1 MKQKKENKD
10 AIQILHKRYI
20 TDEVRKVALEKERI
34 NAEIARMIYEL
45 RVEAGLSQQELAGL
59 IGTTQSVISRLE
71 DDDYEGHSLSMLNKI
86 SKALNKRLTVV
97 MKTND
102 PEARILRYAFQV
114 TLENL
119 RRAKGL
125 TVERLAKKTGIDHEE
140 VLAMERNEG
149 YQPQP
154 YTLHILSK
162 FYGIPSERLAA
173 LAGAFREIPEDIRE
187 SATRYAAQSESFA
200 KLTKEERRALDD
212 FVNALKKVK

>member
-1 MKQKKENKD
+1 MEQKKEQKD

-20 TDEVRKVALEKERI
+20 TDEKRKASLEKERV
-34 NAEIARMIYEL
+34 NAEVARMIHEL
-45 RVEAGLSQQELAGL
+45 RVDAELSQQELADL
-59 IGTTQSVISRLE
+59 IDTTQSVISRLE

-86 SKALNKRLTVV
+86 SKALNKRLTIV

-102 PEARILRYAFQV
+102 PEAGTLRYAFQV

-125 TVERLAKKTGIDHEE
+125 TVEQLAKKTGISHDE
-140 VLAMERNEG
+140 VLAMERNDG
-149 YQPQP
+149 YRPQP

-162 FYGIPSERLAA
+162 FYGIPDERLAA
-173 LAGAFREIPEDIRE
+173 LAGAFREIPEDIKE

-200 KLTKEERRALDD
+200 KLTKQERRALDD
-212 FVNALKKVK
+212 FVKALKKDK